1 MEHQQADE
9 TQPPNQPPSLEDA
22 GATQVSGALGNGAPS
37 KQDLDPLTTGKP
49 EKRSL
54 KETIHKEAKEIAAII
69 VYLAISMSVLATLKC
84 LILLQYGVNEFKNAY
99 IMAIVSALALGK
111 IIVLAQKLPIVNRMR
126 HRPIFW
132 ACVYKACFFTILM
145 TFVHHAEERFIHSS
159 VDPNDVFP
167 IAGVVCHVLSLF
179 GIFFALFCYRDLD
192 LELGEGNLTKLIF
205 KSRKT

>member
-1 MEHQQADE
+1 MEYQQADE
-9 TQPPNQPPSLEDA
+9 TQSPNQPPTLENIA
-22 GATQVSGALGNGAPS
+22 ATPVPAVLGNGAPS
-37 KQDLDPLTTGKP
+37 RQDADPLTTQKPGK
-49 EKRSL
+49 KSL
-54 KETIHKEAKEIAAII
+54 KETIRREAKEIAAII